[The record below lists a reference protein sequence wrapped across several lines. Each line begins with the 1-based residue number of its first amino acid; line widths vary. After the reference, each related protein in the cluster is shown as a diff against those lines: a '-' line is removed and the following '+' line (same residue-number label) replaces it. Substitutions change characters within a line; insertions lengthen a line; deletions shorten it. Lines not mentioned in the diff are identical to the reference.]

1 MMKKR
6 DRVRAALLGLP
17 VDRPPVALWRHFP
30 RTDQSAAGLARAH
43 LDFQARYDWDF
54 IKVTETSGYSAED
67 WGTVSEYVDNREGTR
82 TGLVYPVKEPAAWRA
97 LRPLDVHRGVLGREL
112 EALRLVRAGAGP
124 EIHVLPTIFSPLST
138 AKYLGRSRLLDDLRH
153 HPADLHAALSVIAET
168 TARFAAAC
176 LESGADAIFYATQF
190 ASHDLLSEEEY
201 REFGV
206 PYDQVVL
213 RAVADRAD
221 FILLHAHGGR
231 PMFQLLAAYPV
242 QVMNW
247 HDRTTP
253 PSLAE
258 GQQQFPGAVAGG
270 LDQRGTLQLG
280 QEAVLAEIQDAIA
293 QTKGT
298 RFVLAPGCVIPI
310 DTPEANIRAVRAAV
324 E

>member
-124 EIHVLPTIFSPLST
+124 DIHVLPRSSARCPRPST
-138 AKYLGRSRLLDDLRH
+138 W
-153 HPADLHAALSVIAET
+153 
-168 TARFAAAC
+168 
-176 LESGADAIFYATQF
+176 
-190 ASHDLLSEEEY
+190 
-201 REFGV
+201 
-206 PYDQVVL
+206 
-213 RAVADRAD
+213 
-221 FILLHAHGGR
+221 GGR
-231 PMFQLLAAYPV
+231 VCWMTCAIT
-242 QVMNW
+242 
-247 HDRTTP
+247 RRICTP
-253 PSLAE
+253 
-258 GQQQFPGAVAGG
+258 
-270 LDQRGTLQLG
+270 R
-280 QEAVLAEIQDAIA
+280 
-293 QTKGT
+293 
-298 RFVLAPGCVIPI
+298 
-310 DTPEANIRAVRAAV
+310 
-324 E
+324 